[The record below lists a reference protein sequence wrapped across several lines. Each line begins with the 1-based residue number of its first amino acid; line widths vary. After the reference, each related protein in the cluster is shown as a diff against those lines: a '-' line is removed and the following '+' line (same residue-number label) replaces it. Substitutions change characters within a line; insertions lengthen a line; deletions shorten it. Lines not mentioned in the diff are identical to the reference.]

1 MNFFSSKT
9 FFVIASPLKHSRSK
23 SLRPCMHFNGKKKNE
38 AASSRWHQHSH
49 ENLKD
54 RTTQNKHQS
63 NIIIF
68 DTQDLSK
75 ILRFEVT
82 MVLSFSFKPKKSPLD
97 DTSTAIKIWKTQPH
111 RTNVG
116 DIIIFD
122 TQDATKF
129 LHFVFISKWKPRN
142 LLSMIPAQPQKPER
156 HNNTEQTSAISSFL
170 INRMHHNFL
179 HFQVTMVWI
188 SDEFVVWVDTR
199 RHFIIAVNMKFVL
212 RMTLMIG
219 SNIWIAL

>member
-9 FFVIASPLKHSRSK
+9 FFVIASPLKHSAQNHYGPACISTA
-23 SLRPCMHFNGKKKNE
+23 KKNE

-122 TQDATKF
+122 TQDVTKF

-170 INRMHHNFL
+170 INRMHHRFYVSKSPWSESATSRL
-179 HFQVTMVWI
+179 CEW
-188 SDEFVVWVDTR
+188 S
-199 RHFIIAVNMKFVL
+199 
-212 RMTLMIG
+212 
-219 SNIWIAL
+219 S